1 MEKSKRK
8 SIKYNDTLP
17 SRLYHF
23 FVTYQETDGAPSI
36 CKFARSIGATTEEVE
51 RFRRHKRFDEA
62 YRECGEIRRDY
73 LIDSALTKRYDPS
86 FVKYL
91 LTEEG
96 EKEDTAKEEDMRL
109 ILEVVEP

>member
-23 FVTYQETDGAPSI
+23 FVTYQETNGAPSI

-73 LIDSALTKRYDPS
+73 LIDGALAKRLDSS
-86 FVKYL
+86 FTKYL
-91 LTEEG
+91 IELEFREDSTEG
-96 EKEDTAKEEDMRL
+96 ENEITLR
-109 ILEVVEP
+109 VVE